1 MFEDNNFP
9 REQAVN
15 EVLENFDHEDVQ
27 AYLDREHPRHKAVLK
42 EVTEMLE
49 GHFGEEERQGQ
60 LDKREGDLRQ
70 ELYDDERSVTSQL
83 QDIYRGKDK
92 EWSAAYF
99 DSNDPLHN
107 EAVRRVQILS
117 EAKHGNTQ
125 IKEVMPI
132 VSRHGSENSKQ
143 IAAFIDD
150 RREE

>member
-1 MFEDNNFP
+1 MEENSFP
-9 REQAVN
+9 REEAIN
-15 EVLENFDHEDVQ
+15 EVVQNMDHEDVK
-27 AYLDREHPRHKAVLK
+27 AYLDRNHPRHKAVLK
-42 EVTEMLE
+42 EVTDMIE

-60 LDKREGDLRQ
+60 FDKREDDLRQ

-92 EWSAAYF
+92 EWSEAYF
-99 DSNDPLHN
+99 NSEDPLHN

-117 EAKHGNTQ
+117 EAKHGNTPQ
-125 IKEVMPI
+125 KEIMPI

>member
-1 MFEDNNFP
+1 MFEDNSFS

-15 EVLENFDHEDVQ
+15 EVLENMDHDDVK
-27 AYLDREHPRHKAVLK
+27 AYLNREHPRHKIVLK
-42 EVTEMLE
+42 EVTDMIE

-60 LDKREGDLRQ
+60 FDKREDDLRQ
-70 ELYDDERSVTSQL
+70 ELYDDDRSVTSQL

-92 EWSAAYF
+92 EWSEAYF
-99 DSNDPLHN
+99 NSEDPLHS

-117 EAKHGNTQ
+117 EAKHGNTPQ
-125 IKEVMPI
+125 KEQMPI
-132 VSRHGSENSKQ
+132 VTRMGSENGKQ